1 MRIARQSP
9 EDPIRAELFGIE
21 RLEQHA
27 ESLAAAQGVMR
38 RSGRGRR
45 LLQRVE
51 HNGRVLRDSY
61 RVIANAIR
69 QERAITPAAEW
80 LVDNFPGVGGQ
91 LRESRGDP
99 PPRLLPEAPQLGEG
113 ARA

>member
-1 MRIARQSP
+1 MQKDRIRIARQSP

-51 HNGRVLRDSY
+51 HNGRVLRDAY

-69 QERAITPAAEW
+69 EERAITPAAEW
-80 LVDNFPGVGGQ
+80 LGGHIEV
-91 LRESRGDP
+91 LDERRARIPER
-99 PPRLLPEAPQLGEG
+99 PRD
-113 ARA
+113 

>member
-1 MRIARQSP
+1 MRIAQQSP

-38 RSGRGRR
+38 RSGRGWR
-45 LLQRVE
+45 LL
-51 HNGRVLRDSY
+51 LRDAH

-69 QERAITPAAEW
+69 EQRAITPA
-80 LVDNFPGVGGQ
+80 PHH
-91 LRESRGDP
+91 P
-99 PPRLLPEAPQLGEG
+99 
-113 ARA
+113 ARR

>member
-1 MRIARQSP
+1 MTPAGRSRQSP

-51 HNGRVLRDSY
+51 HNGRGLRDSY

-69 QERAITPAAEW
+69 QGRAITPAAEW
-80 LVDNFPGVGGQ
+80 LADNFHLLGEQ
-91 LRESRGDP
+91 LREIRDDLP
-99 PPRLLPEAPQLGEG
+99 PGV
-113 ARA
+113 